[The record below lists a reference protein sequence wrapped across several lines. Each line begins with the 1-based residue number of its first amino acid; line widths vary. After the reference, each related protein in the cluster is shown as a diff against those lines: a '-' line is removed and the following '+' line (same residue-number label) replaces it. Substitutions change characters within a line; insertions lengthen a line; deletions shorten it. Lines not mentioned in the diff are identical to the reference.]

1 MVVYRFIDMVTQTV
15 FFFFFLL
22 SLHSQT
28 GRGGP
33 VMPPV
38 CHNNIPVESDVT
50 VEHAS
55 FVPLNTS
62 DSELNCR

>member
-15 FFFFFLL
+15 FFFFFYYRYTLKR
-22 SLHSQT
+22 
-28 GRGGP
+28 GGGGP

>member
-1 MVVYRFIDMVTQTV
+1 MVVYRFIDMVTRTV
-15 FFFFFLL
+15 FFFLFLL

-38 CHNNIPVESDVT
+38 CHNIIPVESDVT
-50 VEHAS
+50 VEVIS
-55 FVPLNTS
+55 FFPLN
-62 DSELNCR
+62 L